1 MNIVLELTKRE
12 QEIFDEVMERVGET
26 AAFLAGISH
35 AERLNWLKEH
45 QYSHPISFEREIG
58 GTKLKAALWTWTG
71 NRRNQNAI
79 LPDAVRCLHHGIIV
93 FHLEGMILKWMQ
105 LCQWQLNNLFAA
117 LVGAALI
124 RGRFAFRH
132 SQSPPD
138 FGHKK

>member
-58 GTKLKAALWTWTG
+58 GTVYTVKAHFSRSTDEPVEDEV
-71 NRRNQNAI
+71 NRILNRNIA
-79 LPDAVRCLHHGIIV
+79 R
-93 FHLEGMILKWMQ
+93 
-105 LCQWQLNNLFAA
+105 
-117 LVGAALI
+117 
-124 RGRFAFRH
+124 
-132 SQSPPD
+132 
-138 FGHKK
+138 